1 MSHIYLMNMI
11 NTSDL
16 KVCFFCLFFFSVL
29 EDYLIFCIRK
39 KFEITLIFFS
49 MNDNIIM

>member
-1 MSHIYLMNMI
+1 M
-11 NTSDL
+11 
-16 KVCFFCLFFFSVL
+16 KKESVL

-49 MNDNIIM
+49 MKDNIM